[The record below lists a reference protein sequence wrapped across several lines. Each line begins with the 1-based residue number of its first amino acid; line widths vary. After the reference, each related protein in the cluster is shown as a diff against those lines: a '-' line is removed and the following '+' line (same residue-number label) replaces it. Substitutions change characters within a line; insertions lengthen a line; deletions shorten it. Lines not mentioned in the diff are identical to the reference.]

1 MTMVR
6 DLGGLRWRR
15 NTGHDGGER
24 GRGAGCR
31 DHEGNSSGV
40 RLDACCPSGF
50 CSDVTNIALCI
61 CVVHA
66 CCMVSAVCLRVNFK
80 DLDKD
85 GVPDELDNDSDN
97 DGIDDSMQTFLKL
110 DVDPSE
116 MESGDLDDMDNEF
129 ESYLGLPGDE
139 LEIGIL
145 SAESS
150 NRRQM
155 VAVYVEV

>member
-1 MTMVR
+1 MEASVAEGLAAGTMKVIR
-6 DLGGLRWRR
+6 P
-15 NTGHDGGER
+15 
-24 GRGAGCR
+24 GCAWMR
-31 DHEGNSSGV
+31 AAPQVLAPGT
-40 RLDACCPSGF
+40 
-50 CSDVTNIALCI
+50 DVTNIALCH

-66 CCMVSAVCLRVNFK
+66 CCMATAVCLRVNFK

-97 DGIDDSMQTFLKL
+97 DGIDDSMQTVLKL

-116 MESGDLDDMDNEF
+116 MESGDLDDTENEF
-129 ESYLGLPGDE
+129 ESYLGLRGDE

>member
-1 MTMVR
+1 
-6 DLGGLRWRR
+6 
-15 NTGHDGGER
+15 
-24 GRGAGCR
+24 
-31 DHEGNSSGV
+31 
-40 RLDACCPSGF
+40 
-50 CSDVTNIALCI
+50 
-61 CVVHA
+61 
-66 CCMVSAVCLRVNFK
+66 VNFK

-116 MESGDLDDMDNEF
+116 MESGDLDDTENEF
-129 ESYLGLPGDE
+129 ESYLGLRGDE